1 MPGGKRPK
9 PGSSP
14 KGGDLAE
21 AMRMATRA
29 VHMHMQ
35 VPIRKTGLTNAEYW
49 VLHWV
54 DQFGPMHSGNLAER
68 LNIRLPTLTTVVDK
82 LVGEGLLERARDAKD
97 RRVVILGCTNKGRR
111 LLAGVAKVAAR
122 LVADASKGVP
132 EVDRR
137 TAATVLL
144 AIAMNLQGKAHQPLP
159 KLKNRS

>member
-1 MPGGKRPK
+1 MRGGKGLKSAPQAR
-9 PGSSP
+9 GA
-14 KGGDLAE
+14 GLAE

-35 VPIRKTGLTNAEYW
+35 GPIRKTGLTNAEYW

-54 DQFGPMHSGNLAER
+54 DHFGPMHSGNLAER
-68 LNIRLPTLTTVVDK
+68 LNVRLPTLTSVVDK
-82 LVGEGLLERARDAKD
+82 LVGQGLLERTRDPTD
-97 RRVVILGCTNKGRR
+97 RRVVVLGCTPKGRR
-111 LLAGVAKVAAR
+111 LLAGVARVASR
-122 LVADASKGVP
+122 LVAEASRGVP

>member
-1 MPGGKRPK
+1 MVGGRRAKA
-9 PGSSP
+9 GSSHE
-14 KGGDLAE
+14 GGDLAE

-35 VPIRKTGLTNAEYW
+35 APIRKTGLTNAEYW

-54 DQFGPMHSGNLAER
+54 DQFGPLHSGNLAER
-68 LNIRLPTLTTVVDK
+68 LNVRLPTLTTVVDK
-82 LVGEGLLERARDAKD
+82 LVGEGLLERARDPKD
-97 RRVVILGCTNKGRR
+97 RRVVVLGCTAKGRR

-122 LVADASKGVP
+122 LVAEASRGVP

-144 AIAMNLQGKAHQPLP
+144 AVAMNLQGKAHHPIA